1 MNDKNIILIGMPG
14 SGKSTLGVILSKK
27 LNYGFVDS
35 DSIMVAYHGK
45 LLPELIDE
53 NGAEG
58 FLDLEERINSAI
70 SVKRCVIST
79 GGSVIYR
86 GNVIDKFKE
95 TGIVVYLKIPYDEI
109 VSRVGDLKK
118 RGVVIKQGSS
128 LKDLYN
134 ERVPLYEKHADITVE
149 LNENSIE
156 ENAEKIYNIVKNLI

>member
-1 MNDKNIILIGMPG
+1 MSEKNIVLIGMPG

-35 DSIMVAYHGK
+35 DSIIVAYHGK

-58 FLDLEERINSAI
+58 FLDLEEKINSAI

-79 GGSVIYR
+79 GGSAIYR

-95 TGIVVYLKIPYDEI
+95 TGIVVYLKIPYEEI
-109 VSRVGDLKK
+109 KSRAGDLKK
-118 RGVVIKQGSS
+118 RGVVIKQGNT

-134 ERVPLYEKHADITVE
+134 ERIPLYEKYADITVD
-149 LNENSIE
+149 LNSNSIE
-156 ENAEKIYNIVKNLI
+156 ENVEKIHNAIKNSI

>member
-58 FLDLEERINSAI
+58 FLDMEERINSAI

-79 GGSVIYR
+79 GGSAIYR

-109 VSRVGDLKK
+109 KTRVGDLKK
-118 RGVVIKQGSS
+118 RGVVIKQGNT
-128 LKDLYN
+128 LKDLYD

-149 LNENSIE
+149 LSENSIE
-156 ENAEKIYNIVKNLI
+156 ENAEKIYNAIKTIL